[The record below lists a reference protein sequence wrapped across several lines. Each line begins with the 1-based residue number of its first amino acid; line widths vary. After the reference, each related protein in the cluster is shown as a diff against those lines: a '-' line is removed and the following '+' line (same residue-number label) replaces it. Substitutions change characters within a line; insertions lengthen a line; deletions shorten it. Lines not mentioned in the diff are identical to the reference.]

1 MARKKDKLLTK
12 AIKAVEKEYSSAK
25 KRQHFDAKRP
35 SGCMR
40 GLEIALSQMKG
51 VLQEA
56 K

>member
-12 AIKAVEKEYSSAK
+12 AIKAVEKEYRAATSRQKPGAK
-25 KRQHFDAKRP
+25 KP

-51 VLQEA
+51 LLHEG
-56 K
+56 